1 MITFKEARKAIENA
15 ASALHNSYSFQP
27 KTHQEV
33 VLWYLYYWNSFTL
46 KDIINDCMLYK
57 FQTRLSELEK
67 KHGELANRK
76 TIKAKNK
83 FGHSMNFFEYS
94 AKDKEKIKQI
104 IINLKQ
110 K

>member
-1 MITFKEARKAIENA
+1 MNFE
-15 ASALHNSYSFQP
+15 P

-33 VLWYLYYWNSFTL
+33 VLWYLLNWDKFTL

-67 KHGELANRK
+67 KYGQIANRK
-76 TIKAKNK
+76 TIKTKNR
-83 FGHSMNFFEYS
+83 FGHSMKLFEYS
-94 AKDKEKIKQI
+94 AIDRNQI
-104 IINLKQ
+104 IKIVNNLKS

>member
-1 MITFKEARKAIENA
+1 MNYNFE
-15 ASALHNSYSFQP
+15 P

-33 VLWYLYYWNSFTL
+33 VLWYLHHWESFTL

-67 KHGELANRK
+67 KYGELANRK
-76 TIKAKNK
+76 TIKAKNR
-83 FGHSMNFFEYS
+83 FGHSMKVFEYS
-94 AKDKEKIKQI
+94 AIDKEQIKQI